1 MVIINWA
8 QKSHSVIP
16 APKDVPYSADEY
28 KGLDMSADYGLL
40 LMTEYTSW
48 VKLSQAGWF
57 RAIPGDSG
65 TLQGIP
71 SMSAYCFCSVLKV
84 LWLHKLYQNESTL
97 IL

>member
-48 VKLSQAGWF
+48 VKLSQAGRF
-57 RAIPGDSG
+57 LAILGHYRAF
-65 TLQGIP
+65 QAIP